1 MNLRLNWKL
10 CTILLILPCSFL
22 IAFTHY
28 PAVQALLNSFWN
40 NASSRRPSKFIGLK
54 NYEAL
59 IQDDRLIQVLLN
71 SAFYAIGTIP
81 IAIILAIVMALLVNS
96 RLPATAL
103 MRLSFFMPTMLP
115 MVAVANIWLFFY
127 APGIGLTSQIL
138 SIFGIPPINFL
149 GDTDISLI
157 SMMIVAIWKEAG
169 LFMIFYLAALQS
181 VPQHLKDAAKL
192 EGAGSVRI
200 IFDIILPLL
209 KPTTIFVAVNALI
222 NAFRMID
229 HIIVMTRG
237 GPNNSSTLLLY
248 YIFDVTFGHRDFAYG
263 ATLTVLMVLI
273 LGVMATVQFWFL
285 DRKAHYQ

>member
-28 PAVQALLNSFWN
+28 PAIQALLNSFWN

-59 IQDDRLIQVLLN
+59 IQDDKLIQVLLN

-237 GPNNSSTLLLY
+237 GPNNSSALLLY

>member
-59 IQDDRLIQVLLN
+59 IQDDKLIQVLLN

-138 SIFGIPPINFL
+138 FIFGIPPINFL

-192 EGAGSVRI
+192 EGAGSIRI

-237 GPNNSSTLLLY
+237 GPNNSSALLLY

>member
-1 MNLRLNWKL
+1 MNLQLNWKL

-59 IQDDRLIQVLLN
+59 IQDDKLIQVLLN

-192 EGAGSVRI
+192 EGAGSIRI

-237 GPNNSSTLLLY
+237 GPNNSSALLLY

>member
-59 IQDDRLIQVLLN
+59 IQDDKLIQVLLN
-71 SAFYAIGTIP
+71 SALYAIGTIP

-192 EGAGSVRI
+192 EGAGSIRI

-237 GPNNSSTLLLY
+237 GPNNSSALLLY

>member
-59 IQDDRLIQVLLN
+59 IQDDKLIQVLLN
-71 SAFYAIGTIP
+71 SALYAIGTIP

-237 GPNNSSTLLLY
+237 GPNNSSALLLY

-273 LGVMATVQFWFL
+273 LGIMATVQFWFL

>member
-59 IQDDRLIQVLLN
+59 IQDDKLIQVLLN
-71 SAFYAIGTIP
+71 STFYAIGTIP

-181 VPQHLKDAAKL
+181 DFGCLKSGDATKV
-192 EGAGSVRI
+192 ER
-200 IFDIILPLL
+200 
-209 KPTTIFVAVNALI
+209 
-222 NAFRMID
+222 
-229 HIIVMTRG
+229 
-237 GPNNSSTLLLY
+237 
-248 YIFDVTFGHRDFAYG
+248 
-263 ATLTVLMVLI
+263 
-273 LGVMATVQFWFL
+273 
-285 DRKAHYQ
+285 

>member
-1 MNLRLNWKL
+1 MNLQLNWKL

-59 IQDDRLIQVLLN
+59 IQDDKLIQVLLN
-71 SAFYAIGTIP
+71 STFYAIGTIP

-192 EGAGSVRI
+192 EGAGSIRI

-237 GPNNSSTLLLY
+237 GPNNSSALLLY

>member
-1 MNLRLNWKL
+1 MNLQLNWKL

-59 IQDDRLIQVLLN
+59 IQDDKLIQVLLN
-71 SAFYAIGTIP
+71 STFYAIGTIP

-149 GDTDISLI
+149 GDTEISLI

-192 EGAGSVRI
+192 EGAESVRI

-237 GPNNSSTLLLY
+237 GPNNSSALLLY

>member
-59 IQDDRLIQVLLN
+59 IQDDKLIQVLLN
-71 SAFYAIGTIP
+71 STFYAIGTIP

-192 EGAGSVRI
+192 EGAGSIRI

-237 GPNNSSTLLLY
+237 GPNNSSALLLY

>member
-1 MNLRLNWKL
+1 MNLQLNWKL

-59 IQDDRLIQVLLN
+59 IQDDKLIQVLLN
-71 SAFYAIGTIP
+71 SAFYAVGTIP

-192 EGAGSVRI
+192 EGAGSIRI

-237 GPNNSSTLLLY
+237 GPNNSSALLLY

>member
-59 IQDDRLIQVLLN
+59 IQDDKLIQVLLN

-192 EGAGSVRI
+192 EGAGSIRI

-237 GPNNSSTLLLY
+237 GPNNSSALLLY

>member
-59 IQDDRLIQVLLN
+59 IQDDKLIQVLLN
-71 SAFYAIGTIP
+71 SALYAIGTIP

-237 GPNNSSTLLLY
+237 GPNNSSALLLY

>member
-10 CTILLILPCSFL
+10 CTILLLLPCSFL

-59 IQDDRLIQVLLN
+59 IQDDKLIQVLLN
-71 SAFYAIGTIP
+71 STFYAIGTIP

-192 EGAGSVRI
+192 EGAGSIRI

-237 GPNNSSTLLLY
+237 GPNNSSALLLY

>member
-59 IQDDRLIQVLLN
+59 IQDDKLIQVLLN

-115 MVAVANIWLFFY
+115 LVAVANIWLFFY

-237 GPNNSSTLLLY
+237 GPNNSSALLLY